1 MFDHYD
7 VTTKTATCVKTMY
20 LEREKTYQI
29 EKGIYSLL
37 KEYID
42 EIYKFIQDSKNGK
55 NLIKD

>member
-1 MFDHYD
+1 
-7 VTTKTATCVKTMY
+7 MY